1 MNRRLVRP
9 LCHVLAALI
18 AISMASCAAASIVRR
33 PVLPPLPPRLGQGTG
48 QQLLYVGNTN
58 NNTVT
63 IYDFYAGTLQRTISS
78 GVNNPLT
85 LAVDKLGNVYSG
97 NAFRPGSVTEYD
109 SNGNLVRTITNGIFF
124 PEALALDASG
134 TLYVGNVQSITV
146 YPAGATAP
154 SLTISTEIGS
164 PSAIGVDGSGTVY
177 SANQNNNSVTEYAAG
192 SPAVLR
198 TITGVNDP
206 PGLAVDSSGKLVV
219 SSCYSCSGQ
228 GGGADGVFIYAP
240 GATTPMASLNQV
252 SGPGQVAFDS
262 LDNIYVAEQAGL
274 NVYPVN
280 VLNPAS
286 QLPVS
291 PINLAINGNNDL
303 AESDISNSVSAFM
316 YANSNPFETI
326 TNGISGPFGIAA
338 SH

>member
-1 MNRRLVRP
+1 
-9 LCHVLAALI
+9 
-18 AISMASCAAASIVRR
+18 MASCTSAPIVRR
-33 PVLPPLPPRLGQGTG
+33 PLLPPLPPRLGQGAA
-48 QQLLYVGNTN
+48 QSLLYVGNTR

-63 IYDFYAGTLQRTISS
+63 VYDFYAGTLLRTIST
-78 GVNNPLT
+78 GVNDPLT
-85 LAVDKLGNVYSG
+85 LAADKAGNVYSG
-97 NAFRPGSVTEYD
+97 NGFRPGSVTEYD
-109 SNGNLVRTITNGIFF
+109 VNGNLIRTITNGISF

-134 TLYVGNVQSITV
+134 TLYVGNDRSITV
-146 YPAGATAP
+146 YPTGATSP
-154 SLTISTEIGS
+154 SVTISAGIGV

-177 SANQNNNSVTEYAAG
+177 SANQTNNTVTEYAAG
-192 SPAVLR
+192 SSTVLR

-206 PGLAVDSSGKLVV
+206 PGLAVDSTGKLVV

-228 GGGADGVFIYAP
+228 GGGTDAVFIYAP

-252 SGPGQVAFDS
+252 SGPGAVAFDS

-286 QLPVS
+286 QLLVA
-291 PINLAINGNNDL
+291 PIELAINANNDL
-303 AESDISNSVSAFM
+303 AESDISNSVSVFA

-326 TNGISGPFGIAA
+326 TNGIGAPFGIAT
-338 SH
+338 SN